1 MNIQTAANALII
13 LLLVGWIAFR
23 QLRWRPVVV
32 ARMWRMPI
40 LFGVIGIFLTATQSK
55 GARLTTFDVAVLA
68 IELVIALGVGAIMGR
83 IAQFRPM
90 PRGTEPDAPEYESRT
105 GWVGMVLWVV
115 MIGVRVG
122 IDIWASSAGA
132 TIVTSTGIILLALAA
147 NRLARTGVFAAR
159 VAHLDSVAA

>member
-1 MNIQTAANALII
+1 MNSQTIVNALIVI
-13 LLLVGWIAFR
+13 VLVGWIASR

-32 ARMWRMPI
+32 GRMWRMPI

-55 GARLTTFDVAVLA
+55 GATLTTFDIAVLA

-83 IAQFRPM
+83 IAQFRPL
-90 PRGTEPDAPEYESRT
+90 PRNAQPDAPEYESRT

-115 MIGVRVG
+115 MIGIRVG
-122 IDIWASSAGA
+122 IDIWASGAGA
-132 TIVTSTGIILLALAA
+132 TIVTSTGIILLVLAA

-159 VAHLDSVAA
+159 VARLDSVAA